1 MLQCGKVIME
11 ITQEMLEAAVK
22 KAIEAG
28 ILPRRS
34 CPEDIETNVEIMLQ
48 ILEAAFEHLP
58 FPLAAEQTAYRPGVV
73 GHAH

>member
-1 MLQCGKVIME
+1 ME
-11 ITQEMLEAAVK
+11 ITQEMVDAAVK

-58 FPLAAEQTAYRPGVV
+58 FPLAAEPSVYRPSVME
-73 GHAH
+73 HAH

>member
-1 MLQCGKVIME
+1 ME
-11 ITQEMLEAAVK
+11 ITQEMLDAAVK

-34 CPEDIETNVEIMLQ
+34 CPEDIETNAEIMLQ

-58 FPLAAEQTAYRPGVV
+58 FPLAGEKAAYAPNAIGR
-73 GHAH
+73 AH

>member
-1 MLQCGKVIME
+1 ME
-11 ITQEMLEAAVK
+11 ITQEMVDAAVR

-58 FPLAAEQTAYRPGVV
+58 FPLAAEQRVYVAGVMERT
-73 GHAH
+73 H

>member
-1 MLQCGKVIME
+1 ME
-11 ITQEMLEAAVK
+11 ISQEMVDAAVK

-48 ILEAAFEHLP
+48 VLEAAFEHLP
-58 FPLAAEQTAYRPGVV
+58 FPLTAESGVYRPSVIGN
-73 GHAH
+73 AH